1 MRQGMLSHSKIG
13 PNNHCQEETMLKRI
27 RARHLNA
34 ASAEHI
40 LDGNSEHYESTNES
54 DSLFFWKDHDD
65 GKQYILN
72 PKQVPQIR
80 SMIAS
85 IGEALATGLARSR
98 NA

>member
-1 MRQGMLSHSKIG
+1 LVPTITAKKKPCSSVFAPVIST
-13 PNNHCQEETMLKRI
+13 PT
-27 RARHLNA
+27 
-34 ASAEHI
+34 SAEHI
-40 LDGNSEHYESTNES
+40 LDENSEHYESTDES
-54 DSLFFWKDHDD
+54 DSLFFWKDHND